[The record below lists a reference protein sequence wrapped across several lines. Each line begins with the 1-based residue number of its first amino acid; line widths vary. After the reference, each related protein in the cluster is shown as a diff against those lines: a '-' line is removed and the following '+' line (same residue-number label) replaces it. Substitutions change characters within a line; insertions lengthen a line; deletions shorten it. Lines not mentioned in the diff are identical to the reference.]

1 MVRQIQAAEAP
12 LQRREMDNHSKES
25 QSKTKEDLPIFI
37 KWLDFVKWL
46 LVTTDSFPQ
55 KARFTFTDRLINLA
69 LLIVEDLVEARY
81 SRNKTAILRRANMN
95 LEKLRVL
102 IRICF
107 ETRVLPRKA
116 YEQASQNINE
126 VGKMLGGW
134 MKQQDDNEKIR

>member
-1 MVRQIQAAEAP
+1 MDSH
-12 LQRREMDNHSKES
+12 LKEM
-25 QSKTKEDLPIFI
+25 QSKANEDLPIFI

-46 LVTTDSFPQ
+46 LVITESFPK
-55 KARFTFTDRLINLA
+55 KARFTLSDRLLNLA

-81 SRNKTAILRRANMN
+81 SRNKTMILRRANMN
-95 LEKLRVL
+95 LEKLRVF

-116 YEQASQNINE
+116 YEQASFSINE

-134 MKQQDDNEKIR
+134 MKQQDENEKTR

>member
-1 MVRQIQAAEAP
+1 MNSHP
-12 LQRREMDNHSKES
+12 KET
-25 QSKTKEDLPIFI
+25 QSKDKEDLPIFI

-46 LVTTDSFPQ
+46 LVTTDRFP
-55 KARFTFTDRLINLA
+55 KSARFTFSDRLINLA
-69 LLIVEDLVEARY
+69 FLIVEDLVEARY
-81 SRNKTAILRRANMN
+81 SRNKTMILRRANMN
-95 LEKLRVL
+95 LEKLRIF

-116 YEQASQNINE
+116 YEQASYNINE